1 MATGLR
7 MLLTAAL
14 LCGPHIVAAESLP
27 DPTRPA
33 IEPGGGMG
41 TESAGAATQAAP
53 RGLQTIIISP
63 GYRAAIINGV
73 TVPQGGKLG
82 DSTVVEVRESSVVL
96 QSGRGR
102 RVLELFPKVNMKM
115 SGQAEQ
121 KNSSPEKA
129 SGQPGLPE
137 EEGAGGTK

>member
-1 MATGLR
+1 

-14 LCGPHIVAAESLP
+14 LGGSPIVAAESLP

-33 IEPGGGMG
+33 IELGGGTG
-41 TESAGAATQAAP
+41 AESAGAVPQAAP
-53 RGLQTIIISP
+53 RGLQSVIISP
-63 GYRAAIINGV
+63 EYRAAIINGV
-73 TVPQGGKLG
+73 TVPQGGKVG
-82 DSTVVEVRESSVVL
+82 DSTLVEVRESSVIL
-96 QSGRGR
+96 QNARGR
-102 RVLELFPKVNMKM
+102 RVMELFPKVNMKM